1 MPTKIYLGWAEFEE
15 AVQFIALKLRKS
27 NYSPDII
34 VAIARGGL
42 ILGVRLSH
50 ILKIPMRSIHM
61 VFYDEKDNRL
71 EKPKLLIPLRSEKDV
86 KGKKVLLVDDIA
98 DTGLTLKNAV
108 EYLKSLG
115 AEEIKIATIAYKP
128 SSIIVPDIFLFV
140 TSKWVVFPWE
150 KPPILSLEIEDL
162 EHPREL

>member
-1 MPTKIYLGWAEFEE
+1 MSTKIYLGWAEFEE

-71 EKPKLLIPLRSEKDV
+71 EKPKLLIPLQSEKDV

-98 DTGLTLKNAV
+98 DTGLTLKNAI

-150 KPPILSLEIEDL
+150 KPPILSLEIEYL

>member
-1 MPTKIYLGWAEFEE
+1 LPTKIYLGWAEFEE
-15 AVQFIALKLRKS
+15 AVQFIALKMKKL
-27 NYSPDII
+27 NYKPDII

-42 ILGVRLSH
+42 VLGVRLSH

-71 EKPKLLIPLRSEKDV
+71 EKPILLIPLQSEKDV
-86 KGKKVLLVDDIA
+86 KAKKVLLVDDIA
-98 DTGLTLKNAV
+98 DTGLTLKNAI

-115 AEEIKIATIAYKP
+115 AQEIKIATIAYKP
-128 SSIIVPDIFLFV
+128 SSIVVPDFYLFV

-150 KPPILSLEIEDL
+150 KPPIVGLDIEEL